1 MSTALGLEYLPLIL
15 FTVSTCITPGP
26 NNTMILA
33 SGANFGIRPSLPHL
47 FGINIGFPLMVV
59 AVGLGIGGL
68 FAAFPVLHDILK
80 IVGSAYL
87 LFLAYRIA
95 TADGSDGAERR
106 GRPLSFTQAAL
117 FQLVNP
123 KAWIMAV
130 GAVSVYSAASESY
143 TWQVITIALVFFVF
157 GTPCTAVWLWG
168 GSALRRWLSQP
179 AYLRAFNLAMAAL
192 LVASLA
198 PIVSDLVR
206 SHLP

>member
-1 MSTALGLEYLPLIL
+1 MGAVAGLEYLSLIL

-33 SGANFGIRPSLPHL
+33 SGVNFGVRSSLPHL
-47 FGINIGFPLMVV
+47 IGINIGFPLMVI

-68 FAAFPVLHDILK
+68 FQAFPVLHDVLK
-80 IVGSAYL
+80 IVGSLYL
-87 LFLAYRIA
+87 LYLAYRIA
-95 TADGSDGAERR
+95 TAHGGAEAQGK
-106 GRPLSFTQAAL
+106 GRPLSVTEAAL

-130 GAVSVYSAASESY
+130 GAVSVYSVASDSY
-143 TWQVITIALVFFVF
+143 ALQIVAIALVFFVF

-168 GSALRRWLSQP
+168 GAALRGFLSKP
-179 AYLRAFNLAMAAL
+179 AYLRAFNIAMAAL

-198 PIVSDLVR
+198 PIVADLLR
-206 SHLP
+206 ARLA